1 VVGFLSKVTTGVALT
16 PLLLLTLLITL
27 YQRKNAKETV
37 FRFVFILFSI
47 SSGLYSALKWNDFAD
62 SVKENNPFTAH
73 LRSNTPQMRN
83 WNFGNIENRF
93 EVESWVTILL
103 QYLGPISA
111 GFFTLLFLSVMAYSK
126 FNKIYIVI
134 LLCNV
139 LFPIVLFFNL
149 YKNHQY
155 YISAIYPVI
164 ILLMSAGIVS
174 ISQLS
179 QLRSKFLNFG
189 LIILLLTTS
198 YSTKYGVNYLADML
212 NHSKP
217 PYLVEEIKTNVPKG
231 SFVMYLGCDWNPEI
245 PYYIDSP
252 TLMVPEWGI
261 KPLVQDLNSIDY
273 IVFCEDF
280 PLDRENKLKDYFPG
294 LYSKISDDIYK
305 ISQR

>member
-1 VVGFLSKVTTGVALT
+1 
-16 PLLLLTLLITL
+16 
-27 YQRKNAKETV
+27 
-37 FRFVFILFSI
+37 
-47 SSGLYSALKWNDFAD
+47 
-62 SVKENNPFTAH
+62 
-73 LRSNTPQMRN
+73 
-83 WNFGNIENRF
+83 
-93 EVESWVTILL
+93 
-103 QYLGPISA
+103 
-111 GFFTLLFLSVMAYSK
+111 
-126 FNKIYIVI
+126 
-134 LLCNV
+134 
-139 LFPIVLFFNL
+139 
-149 YKNHQY
+149 
-155 YISAIYPVI
+155 
-164 ILLMSAGIVS
+164 MSAGIVS